1 MNLQLNGTVA
11 YVTAASKGLGLA
23 SAKRLAAE
31 GANVV
36 ISSRSTEHLNEAKA
50 EIIKQTG
57 TDADA
62 LFTVKCDITDK
73 AAVREAI
80 GTAVERF
87 GGLDV
92 LVNNHGGPPAIPF
105 EEADEGDWDDAF
117 ELAVKSNIWHIE
129 SALPHLQDSDHGAI
143 VTVTSASAQEP
154 SENHALSNVFRLG
167 LYGLS
172 KTIAVEYP
180 SVRSNVVA
188 PRFVMTDRVEYKI
201 EKRAEYRDISF
212 EEALETRE
220 TEVILDRAGDP
231 EEFGDA
237 VAFVASP
244 RASYTTGDVIHVD
257 GGWKRGVF

>member
-1 MNLQLNGTVA
+1 MDLQLNGTVA

-31 GANVV
+31 GANVA
-36 ISSRSTEHLNEAKA
+36 ISSRSTERLNEAKA
-50 EIIKQTG
+50 EITEETG
-57 TDADA
+57 ADADA
-62 LFTVKCDITDK
+62 VFTAECDITDK
-73 AAVREAI
+73 AAVREA
-80 GTAVERF
+80 VEATVDRF

-105 EEADEGDWDDAF
+105 DEADESDWDDAF
-117 ELAVKSNIWHIE
+117 ELVVKSNIWHIE
-129 SALPHLQDSDHGAI
+129 SAFPHLQDSAHGAVI
-143 VTVTSASAQEP
+143 TVTSASAQEP

-180 SVRSNVVA
+180 SVRSNVIA
-188 PRFVMTDRVEYKI
+188 PRFVMTDRIEYKI
-201 EKRAEYRDISF
+201 EKRAEYRGISF

-220 TEVILDRAGDP
+220 EEVILDRAGNP
-231 EEFGDA
+231 EEFGDV